1 MAAPAVVNCEVF
13 ATRLSDPGLD
23 VKLKVKIASELRDS
37 VEIFQS
43 VEYARFLSILMPVFT
58 DILMNGQPVFASNA
72 PEQKLR
78 STILEILH
86 RFPHNESFRP
96 YAPDLLKLLMHL
108 LRVEN
113 EDNAVTC
120 LKTIIDLHRSY
131 KQILE
136 SQVQPFID
144 IVQEMYR
151 NMEQTVK
158 DQFDNPGT
166 PLGQT
171 PGGPS
176 ALTSPRPVSPASE
189 LADQPSKILAKSLFS
204 FKVLTECPIIVVLL
218 FQTHRQF
225 VNPNIATFIPLI
237 IQTLGLQANQQA
249 EAQRVASAHGEVFV
263 GVSPAIRNRTVY
275 SEFIVAQVKTMSFL
289 AYILRGSANAL
300 RPHQNAI
307 PDFVIRLLRDC
318 PPEAAATRKELLV
331 ATRHI
336 LSIDF
341 RQAFVPKI
349 DILLNEKVLVGTGVT
364 SHETLR
370 PLAYSML
377 ADLVHHVRAELTP
390 AQLAKTVYIYSR
402 NLHDPSLAS
411 SIQTMCAKL
420 LLNLV
425 DCIVRIPNGEGKILL
440 IKILDTFTNKF
451 AALNLAF
458 PSILKQA
465 ERKKNGDAASDDDFD
480 FEKARSIHT
489 ASSLNDT
496 QADPAKDGRFLF
508 KNLVAGLKT
517 ILVNLKNLNDP
528 TAAGANS
535 TARDYA
541 QEQAEIFTRLFQEGL
556 KCFDYYTLDGIDNP
570 APPPKPANDKSNLD
584 ATPTGRLGP
593 TSKEEKETLEHFA
606 LVFTIADPAIFQE
619 VFTSQMGFL
628 FDQTLLN
635 GSLLQ
640 IPQFFLANESVS
652 QNFAG
657 ILFRFLVDRLEK
669 LGGEDQNYSSVILRL
684 FKLAF
689 MAVTL
694 FPDANEAV
702 LQPHLGNIIMNS
714 IKHSTKAKEPI
725 NYFVLLRS
733 LFRSIGGGRFE
744 LLYNEV
750 KPLLQV
756 LLEGLNGLVALAS
769 KQHMRELF
777 VELCLTVPVRLSV
790 LLPYLNYLMNPLV
803 LALQASPELV
813 SQGLRTLELC
823 IDNLTQEFLDP
834 IMAPVITD
842 LMNGLWRHLKP
853 LPYSP
858 MHSHVAMRILGKL
871 GGRNRRMLKFPPKL
885 QHHSPADIG
894 VDIKIYFDPT
904 LKPHTL
910 PLDATLALAAQTL
923 EDANANIFYREHAYK
938 FLKGCVPL
946 LIDTSLGPDNLDE
959 QIQRRISIFTSQEPA
974 SRLSIVTNAMD
985 VDSDGDNL
993 GKFDTKR
1000 PHTARSPPA
1009 SKKLAQERALSLVL
1023 RSLFMAAS
1031 IDELKEDAWPFL
1043 QGLIHH
1049 FALLQ
1054 VGEALDFKESKA
1066 LTFDVHHIKGQ
1077 LHLDTNIFVD
1087 AVVDIMTSEN
1097 LPLRK
1102 LAESALQLL
1111 YETCTT
1117 VTSSKEVL
1125 FQLPVFHLFATRFSS
1140 SCYKHE
1146 WYCKSGGCFGISIM
1160 CSQLD
1165 MGAKW
1170 MLDHELEFVKALLYI
1185 LKDMSPELA
1194 TGNIEDAT
1202 QTLSHVL
1209 KVCNR
1214 PEDNADSTDR
1224 QAKFNNL
1231 MGLLI
1236 SELPNS
1242 NTSVRETIQSSFQLL
1257 ADLTGNDVTEL
1268 LAPVRDRLLSP
1279 IFTKPLRALPFAM
1292 QIGHIDAIT
1301 FCLSLRPPFLEFN
1314 DELVR
1319 LLHEA
1324 LALADAEDQALVPRT
1339 SQYKNASS
1347 LVNLRIVCIKLLSA
1361 AMACN
1366 DFCSPKQSAT
1376 RQRII
1381 SVFFKSLYS
1390 KSSEVVEVAN
1400 KGLKQVLA
1408 QQHKLPRDLLQ
1419 AGLRPILMN
1428 LSDYK
1433 RLTVA
1438 GLEGLARLLELLTNY
1453 FKVEIGKKLLDHL
1466 RQWAEPSML
1475 QECAGKPL
1483 SENQEIRIIVG
1494 ILNVFCLLP
1503 QAANIFLDELVTV
1516 VLEMES
1522 HLRRSMSS
1530 PFRHSLLKFL
1540 NRYSDESVDYFLDRL
1555 TQDRHSR
1562 LFVDLLSTEFAAPL
1576 RAEIIRN
1583 PEKLISKTF
1592 SDADAAVQ
1600 FHGLTITRTV
1610 SKFNPDFISTNR
1622 PVLDALLTMWRAPGR
1637 LERLQNE
1644 DTLSLARLR
1653 ESQYLVEAFILY
1665 LNHNPDDVEVIFE
1678 MISIFTQETVIDF
1691 SFLKQFYIEE
1701 IAIKAPSTRKR
1712 AILEHFL
1719 VMFQDR
1725 EIPQGVKMQSLRV
1738 IINPMLLVAFTRGP
1752 SDYLSVIDHAM
1763 ITEIHSKIWQPLL
1776 SENPDDNQ
1784 YSDDA
1789 LRIELLQ
1796 MTSLILQFASDLIAD
1811 ARKDIIIFGWNYL
1824 KIDDITGKQAAYV
1837 LIARFIAAYD
1847 TPSKII
1853 IQIYVALLR
1862 AHQSEARAL
1871 VKQALDIIAP
1881 VLPKRIVNTADSP
1894 KNPTWARW
1902 TQRVLVEDGYSG
1914 PQLVNVY
1921 QLLVR
1926 HPDLFYESREHF
1938 LPQIVSTLSK
1948 LGLVQSSLVESRAL
1962 TISLAEL
1969 ILNWERRRISE
1980 AKSSMDVDTP
1990 TTADTATPSTTSTSY
2005 TPNLG
2010 LRESV
2015 LSFLVRFAC
2024 AFPEPLQKKGL
2035 PYRAVEL
2042 LKEFLS
2048 PEFWPEVNVKLQ
2060 FFERTLLPPELTE
2073 LNQVVTCNSLEVLLV
2088 LLENKSGAWFLTNIS
2103 HLYRLLDK
2111 CLLSDNPR
2119 IVNNLQP
2126 IMDLVY
2132 KHISTSVAASVTL
2145 PSDVTSFIAAVDA
2158 IIADGL
2164 QNLTNLFSVLTLIQ
2178 SSCQYRQDAI
2188 DAFVPGMMKVVSKLT
2203 KDHIAPAQ
2211 AGTSQSSG
2219 PDSSSNLLIMALR
2232 LLKLR
2237 ISHLGDQR
2245 RWYLTS
2251 LIQLIEKSTDVEL
2264 SRAILDMATEWVTG
2278 KTETFPTIKEKA
2290 SLMVKMMCLE
2300 TRGDKKLVE
2309 DFLELVVTIYNDPSF
2324 ARSELTVRLEQAF
2337 LMGTRS
2343 DNPRLRNQ
2351 FAEIF
2356 DRSIG
2361 RSLYTRL
2368 TYVIGGQSWE
2378 YLGGQCWLQQALDIL
2393 FGVVTKPRI
2402 LSLSSDGLQTKPI
2415 QRVGVAVAEKSS
2427 EATVS
2432 VPSELSAFLSKHR
2445 EFLTQLNQLNTSDVI
2460 LPLKQLQH
2468 LDVNVTHRLWTDLFP
2483 LYWTATSTKEKQELT
2498 KILIPLLAKEYHNKQ
2513 VDARPNVIQALLE
2526 GISRCAP
2533 AIRLPPHLV
2542 KYLGKRF
2549 CAWHIATNLLQNS
2562 IPDGKINESG
2572 ALKDEE
2578 KLRNSTLDALAE
2590 LYSTLGEDDMFY
2602 GLWRR
2607 RCLYSETNAAI
2618 SYEQNGMW
2626 QQAQIMYE
2634 SAVNKARTGALQFTE
2649 SEYSLW
2655 EDHWIV
2661 CTQKL
2666 QSWDILSDLAKHE
2679 SNTEL
2684 LLESNWRLSDWTAE
2698 RETMEQLVYSIAEA
2712 PTPRRRVFEAFLALI
2727 KANQPH
2733 TQTTDSSPADFLKL
2747 CEDGVQLSLWK
2758 WHTLPEVVS
2767 QSHVPLLQVF
2777 QQFVELS
2784 EASQIYQSLASTTA
2798 LNLESKSQ
2806 DLKSTLQTWRER
2818 LPNTWDDINVWS
2830 DLVAW
2835 RQHIFSAINKSYLP
2849 LIQQLPSVTP
2859 GAGGSNSNS
2868 FAYRGYHETAWII
2881 NRFAHVARKHQLSE
2895 VCINQLTKIY
2905 TLPNIEI
2912 QEAFLKLREQA
2923 KCHFQNEAE
2932 LTTGLEVIN
2941 NTNLMYFSP
2950 NQKAEFFTMK
2960 GMFLAKLSLH
2970 EDANMA
2976 FVNAVQ
2982 IDLNLAKAWAAW
2994 GNYNDQ
3000 QFKEKP
3006 KEITLASHAVSC
3018 YLQAAG
3024 IYKNAKSRKYLV
3036 RIQWL
3041 MTQDD
3046 SQGTVYRAF
3055 ENFKGDVPV
3064 WYWITFIPQ
3073 LLSSL
3078 AHLKEAKHARH
3089 ILMKIAKTYPQA
3101 LHFSLRTLKEE
3112 YTSMRKGQQQ
3122 QQQQQQQKQ
3131 QQLLQQAQQSQP
3143 ATQQAQ
3149 QTPQSQQSQDTPQA
3163 QPSGS
3168 QSNANSTTNTP
3179 ATPTTPAAS
3188 ATAGTPTTQA
3198 PASATTPAAQP
3209 ASATET
3215 SPSGTETPAATE
3227 TTPATSAANGPA
3239 SPQPETPTVSTSQPA
3254 QPATQSAQQTPQQQP
3269 AQLPQAAQQQ
3279 QAQQQQTQQ
3288 QQAQQQQQQQ
3298 QQQQAQELMAQAQ
3311 AAVASTAQQLTQ
3323 AQAQLQLKT
3332 QALTNAQA
3340 NFQALMQQQAQ
3351 QQGQLTPAQTQA
3363 NAQAQAQAQA
3373 QVQAHAQVQ
3382 AQAQTTFQALTQA
3395 LGQAQARLS
3404 QLSAQFPGVTPNA
3417 SGVSQ
3422 IRKPWEHVDDI
3433 MNILKTAFPLLAL
3446 SMESMVDQIQQRL
3459 KPSPE
3464 EDMYRLIVALLTDS
3478 FQQLFQRLILN
3489 NESEQLS
3496 AVTEANLA
3504 RFSENLFQPQ
3514 VKAAF
3519 VHDFITNKPT
3529 LSQFVTRLQR
3539 WRDKFEDILDSKPR
3553 RQQLENWSHYLA
3565 EFQHQKFD
3573 DIEVPG
3579 QYLLLKDNSNDFVRI
3594 DRFESEVELLRG
3606 PMNCS
3611 RRLTIRGHDGSVHPF
3626 IVQQPASRQGRREER
3641 VMQLFRI
3648 LNGILERKK
3657 ESRKRNLFFHL
3668 PLIIPLAPQIRILQ
3682 DDPSYVSLHGIFEEH
3697 CHMIGIH
3704 KDDPIMYYTS
3714 KVKAGMDIKK
3724 QADMLN
3730 LKMEIADEIASKMIP
3745 ETILTDFMTRNM
3757 KSYTDLWM
3765 IRKQFTAQ
3773 MASVTFLTYI
3783 MSIGHRFPTKWFISL
3798 ETGNVW
3804 TSDML
3809 PVFSPQTTTFSNS
3822 EPVPFRFTPNIQH
3835 FITPTGVEGVFTS
3848 SLMSIARCL
3857 TEPEFEFDQ
3866 YLGIFIRDELVSWI
3880 TAGMKPL
3887 NEQNLGERVTSTVDQ
3902 VLKRTSLLSCKPER
3916 EKGRGSNIPANQT
3929 ILDLISQASNPLKY
3943 AQMDCTWLQ
3952 WL

>member
-13 ATRLSDPGLD
+13 ATRLSDPALD
-23 VKLKVKIASELRDS
+23 VKLKFKIASELRDS

-86 RFPHNESFRP
+86 RFPHNDSFRA
-96 YAPDLLKLLMHL
+96 YAPELLRLLMHL

-113 EDNAVTC
+113 EDNAVIC

-158 DQFDNPGT
+158 DNFDNPST
-166 PLGQT
+166 PASQT
-171 PGGPS
+171 PGGPL
-176 ALTSPRPVSPASE
+176 AIFSPRPVSPASE
-189 LADQPSKILAKSLFS
+189 PSDQPSKILPRSLFS

-237 IQTLGLQANQQA
+237 IQTLGLQATQQA
-249 EAQRVASAHGEVFV
+249 EAQRMAALHGEVFV
-263 GVSPAIRNRTVY
+263 GVSPAIRNRSVY
-275 SEFIVAQVKTMSFL
+275 TDFIVAQVKTMSFL
-289 AYILRGSANAL
+289 AYILRGSANVL
-300 RPHQNAI
+300 RPHQHAI

-341 RQAFVPKI
+341 RQAFVPRI

-458 PSILKQA
+458 SGILKQT
-465 ERKKNGDAASDDDFD
+465 ERKKNGEEGAEDDFD

-489 ASSLNDT
+489 ASSSNDI
-496 QADPAKDGRFLF
+496 QVDPAKDGRFLF

-517 ILVNLKNLNDP
+517 ILVNLKNLNEP
-528 TAAGANS
+528 TAVGGTNPV
-535 TARDYA
+535 AREYV

-556 KCFDYYTLDGIDNP
+556 KCFDYYTLDGTDNST
-570 APPPKPANDKSNLD
+570 PPPKPSNDKSNLD

-628 FDQTLLN
+628 FDQTLHN
-635 GSLLQ
+635 ISLLQ
-640 IPQFFLANESVS
+640 IPQFFLANEHVS

-657 ILFRFLVDRLEK
+657 ILFRFLVDRLDK

-694 FPDANEAV
+694 FPDANEIV

-714 IKHSTKAKEPI
+714 IKLSTKAKEPV

-756 LLEGLNGLVALAS
+756 LLEGLNSLLALAN

-803 LALQASPELV
+803 LALQASSELV

-834 IMAPVITD
+834 IMAPVITE
-842 LMNGLWRHLKP
+842 LMNALWKHLKP
-853 LPYSP
+853 LPYSHV
-858 MHSHVAMRILGKL
+858 HSHAAMRILGKL
-871 GGRNRRMLKFPPKL
+871 GGRNRRMLKYPPKL
-885 QHHSPADIG
+885 QHHTPADVG
-894 VDIKIYFDPT
+894 VDVKIYFDPS

-923 EDANANIFYREHAYK
+923 EDASANIFYREHAYK

-946 LIDTSLGPDNLDE
+946 LVDTSIGPDDLDQ
-959 QIQRRISIFTSQEPA
+959 QIQRRISTFTSQDTAPRVNA
-974 SRLSIVTNAMD
+974 NANAMD
-985 VDSDGDNL
+985 VDKESGNL
-993 GKFDTKR
+993 GKFDHKR
-1000 PHTARSPPA
+1000 SHSQRSPPA
-1009 SKKLAQERALSLVL
+1009 GKKLAQERALNLVL

-1031 IDELKEDAWPFL
+1031 IDELKDDAWPFL

-1054 VGEALDFKESKA
+1054 VGEALDFKESKS

-1077 LHLDTNIFVD
+1077 MHLDTNVFVD

-1102 LAESALQLL
+1102 LAESSLQLL
-1111 YETCTT
+1111 HETCTT
-1117 VTSSKEVL
+1117 ITSSKEVL

-1140 SCYKHE
+1140 SCYKQE
-1146 WYCKSGGCFGISIM
+1146 WYRKSGGCFGISIM

-1194 TGNIEDAT
+1194 TGNVEDAT

-1214 PEDNADSTDR
+1214 PEENVESADR
-1224 QAKFNNL
+1224 QAKFNSL
-1231 MGLLI
+1231 IGLLI
-1236 SELPNS
+1236 SELSNS
-1242 NTSVRETIQSSFQLL
+1242 NSSVRETIQSSFQLL

-1279 IFTKPLRALPFAM
+1279 IFAKPLRALPFAM

-1347 LVNLRIVCIKLLSA
+1347 LINLRIVCIKLLSA

-1366 DFCSPKQSAT
+1366 DFCSPKQSTT

-1466 RQWAEPSML
+1466 RQWAEPTML

-1522 HLRRSMSS
+1522 HLRRAMSS

-1540 NRYSDESVDYFLDRL
+1540 NRYSDEAVDYFLDRL
-1555 TQDRHSR
+1555 TKERHSR

-1576 RAEIIRN
+1576 RAEIVRN
-1583 PEKLISKTF
+1583 PDKLIKKTF
-1592 SDADAAVQ
+1592 ADADPAVQ
-1600 FHGLTITRTV
+1600 FHGLTITRAI
-1610 SKFNPDFISTNR
+1610 SKFNPDFIPTNR

-1644 DTLSLARLR
+1644 DSLSLARLR
-1653 ESQYLVEAFILY
+1653 ESQYLIEAFILY
-1665 LNHNPDDVEVIFE
+1665 LKHNQDDIEVIFE
-1678 MISIFTQETVIDF
+1678 MVSIFTQETVIDF
-1691 SFLKQFYIEE
+1691 SFLKMFYIEE
-1701 IAIKAPSTRKR
+1701 IAMKAPAARKR
-1712 AILEHFL
+1712 AILEHLL

-1725 EIPQGVKMQSLRV
+1725 EVSQSVKMQSLRV
-1738 IINPMLLVAFTRGP
+1738 IVNPMLLVAFTRGP
-1752 SDYLSVIDHAM
+1752 SDYLAVIDHAM
-1763 ITEIHSKIWQPLL
+1763 ITEIHSKIWQPLM
-1776 SENPDDNQ
+1776 SENPDDV
-1784 YSDDA
+1784 SDDA

-1824 KIDDITGKQAAYV
+1824 KLDDITGKQAAYV

-1862 AHQSEARAL
+1862 AHQSEAKAL
-1871 VKQALDIIAP
+1871 VKQALDIVAP
-1881 VLPKRIVNTADSP
+1881 VLPKRIVMTADSP
-1894 KNPTWARW
+1894 RNPTWARW
-1902 TQRVLVEDGYSG
+1902 TQRVLVEDGHSG
-1914 PQLVNVY
+1914 SQLMNVY

-1938 LPQIVSTLSK
+1938 LPQIVTTLSK
-1948 LGLVQSSLVESRAL
+1948 LGLVQNSGMDSRTL
-1962 TISLAEL
+1962 TINLAEL
-1969 ILNWERRRISE
+1969 ILKWERRRIAE
-1980 AKSSMDVDTP
+1980 AKSAMEVDP
-1990 TTADTATPSTTSTSY
+1990 PSNSETATAPAAVSTAATTSATTSY

-2010 LRESV
+2010 LRENV
-2015 LSFLVRFAC
+2015 ISFLVRFAC
-2024 AFPEPLQKKGL
+2024 AFPEPLPKKGL

-2042 LKEFLS
+2042 LREFLS

-2060 FFERTLLPPELTE
+2060 FLERTLLPAELTDV
-2073 LNQVVTCNSLEVLLV
+2073 NQVVACNSLEVLLV
-2088 LLENKSGAWFLTNIS
+2088 LLENKSGPWFLS
-2103 HLYRLLDK
+2103 HITQLYRLLDK

-2119 IVNNLQP
+2119 IVTNLQP
-2126 IMDLVY
+2126 IMDLIY
-2132 KHISTSVAASVTL
+2132 KHISASAAAAVTL
-2145 PSDVTSFIAAVDA
+2145 SSDVQSFIAAVDT
-2158 IIADGL
+2158 IINDGL
-2164 QNLTNLFSVLTLIQ
+2164 LNLTNLYSVLTLIQ
-2178 SSCQYRQDAI
+2178 SSSQYRQDAI
-2188 DAFVPGMMKVVSKLT
+2188 DAFVPGVMKVVSKLT
-2203 KDHIAPAQ
+2203 KDHISPAA
-2211 AGTSQSSG
+2211 AGTNQTTGS
-2219 PDSSSNLLIMALR
+2219 DSPSNLLITALR

-2343 DNPRLRNQ
+2343 DSPRLRNQ

-2393 FGVVTKPRI
+2393 FGVVIKPRV
-2402 LSLSSDGLQTKPI
+2402 LSLSSDGLQTKPL
-2415 QRVGVAVAEKSS
+2415 QRVGVAYAETKDEAEVAD
-2427 EATVS
+2427 A
-2432 VPSELSAFLSKHR
+2432 PELSAFLAKHR
-2445 EFLTQLNQLNTSDVI
+2445 EFLSQINQLNTNDII
-2460 LPLKQLQH
+2460 LSLKQLQH

-2483 LYWTATSTKEKQELT
+2483 LYWSATSTKEKQELT
-2498 KILIPLLAKEYHNKQ
+2498 KILIPLLAKEYHSKQ
-2513 VDARPNVIQALLE
+2513 QDARPNVIQALLE

-2549 CAWHIATNLLQNS
+2549 CAWHTATHLLQNS
-2562 IPDGKINESG
+2562 IPDGKPSDSG
-2572 ALKDEE
+2572 GIKDEE
-2578 KLRNSTLDALAE
+2578 KLRNSTMDALAD
-2590 LYSTLGEDDMFY
+2590 LYMTLGEEDMFC

-2634 SAVNKARTGALQFTE
+2634 SAVNKARTGALNFTE

-2655 EDHWIV
+2655 EDHWIT

-2666 QSWDILSDLAKHE
+2666 QSWDILADLAKHE
-2679 SNTEL
+2679 NNTEL

-2698 RETMEQLVYSIAEA
+2698 REMMEQLVYSITEA
-2712 PTPRRRVFEAFLALI
+2712 PTPRRRVFESFLALI
-2727 KANQPH
+2727 KVNQPH
-2733 TQTTDSSPADFLKL
+2733 AQSTEANTAEFAKL
-2747 CEDGVQLSLWK
+2747 CDEGVQLSLWK

-2767 QSHVPLLQVF
+2767 QTHVPLLQVF
-2777 QQFVELS
+2777 QQFVELT
-2784 EASQIYQSLASTTA
+2784 EANQIYQSLASTTA

-2835 RQHIFSAINKSYLP
+2835 RQHIFSAINKTYLP
-2849 LIQQLPSVTP
+2849 LIHQLPSVTP
-2859 GAGGSNSNS
+2859 GTGGSNSNS

-2881 NRFAHVARKHQLSE
+2881 NRFAHVARKHQLAE

-2982 IDLNLAKAWAAW
+2982 IDLGLAKAWAAW

-3024 IYKNAKSRKYLV
+3024 IYKSSKSRKYLV

-3055 ENFKGDVPV
+3055 EAFKGEVPV

-3073 LLSSL
+3073 LLLSL
-3078 AHLKEAKHARH
+3078 THLKEAKHART

-3112 YTSMRKGQQQ
+3112 YTSLRKGQQA
-3122 QQQQQQQKQ
+3122 
-3131 QQLLQQAQQSQP
+3131 QQAQQQ
-3143 ATQQAQ
+3143 AQQAQ
-3149 QTPQSQQSQDTPQA
+3149 QGQQNQQTPKDQQATQNNQSQQTVNQTGA
-3163 QPSGS
+3163 G
-3168 QSNANSTTNTP
+3168 SNANTP
-3179 ATPTTPAAS
+3179 ATPTTPVASTVVTPVTTQTAATASTPTAQPASVADAADGKRTASTTSATATTTAAAGSAATTAAAASSAAAATTASPSTAS
-3188 ATAGTPTTQA
+3188 ATAGASTGTGYGATPGHGSD
-3198 PASATTPAAQP
+3198 PAS
-3209 ASATET
+3209 
-3215 SPSGTETPAATE
+3215 
-3227 TTPATSAANGPA
+3227 
-3239 SPQPETPTVSTSQPA
+3239 
-3254 QPATQSAQQTPQQQP
+3254 
-3269 AQLPQAAQQQ
+3269 
-3279 QAQQQQTQQ
+3279 
-3288 QQAQQQQQQQ
+3288 
-3298 QQQQAQELMAQAQ
+3298 
-3311 AAVASTAQQLTQ
+3311 
-3323 AQAQLQLKT
+3323 
-3332 QALTNAQA
+3332 
-3340 NFQALMQQQAQ
+3340 
-3351 QQGQLTPAQTQA
+3351 
-3363 NAQAQAQAQA
+3363 
-3373 QVQAHAQVQ
+3373 
-3382 AQAQTTFQALTQA
+3382 
-3395 LGQAQARLS
+3395 
-3404 QLSAQFPGVTPNA
+3404 
-3417 SGVSQ
+3417 
-3422 IRKPWEHVDDI
+3422 HVDDI

-3489 NESEQLS
+3489 NDSEQLS
-3496 AVTEANLA
+3496 AVTEANLT

-3519 VHDFITNKPT
+3519 VHDFIANKPT

-3573 DIEVPG
+3573 DVEVPG

-3682 DDPSYVSLHGIFEEH
+3682 DDPSYASLHGIFEEH
-3697 CHMIGIH
+3697 CNLIGIH
-3704 KDDPIMYYTS
+3704 KDDPIMYYTA

-3765 IRKQFTAQ
+3765 IRRQFTTQ

-3798 ETGNVW
+3798 QTGNVW

-3809 PVFSPQTTTFSNS
+3809 PVFSPQTTTFTNS

-3848 SLMSIARCL
+3848 ALMSIARCL

-3866 YLGIFIRDELVSWI
+3866 YLGIFIRDELVSWF
-3880 TAGMKPL
+3880 TAGSKQL
-3887 NEQNLGERVTSTVDQ
+3887 NEQNLGEKVTMTVEQ

-3916 EKGRGSNIPANQT
+3916 EKGRGTNIPANQT

>member
-1 MAAPAVVNCEVF
+1 
-13 ATRLSDPGLD
+13 
-23 VKLKVKIASELRDS
+23 
-37 VEIFQS
+37 
-43 VEYARFLSILMPVFT
+43 
-58 DILMNGQPVFASNA
+58 
-72 PEQKLR
+72 
-78 STILEILH
+78 
-86 RFPHNESFRP
+86 
-96 YAPDLLKLLMHL
+96 
-108 LRVEN
+108 
-113 EDNAVTC
+113 
-120 LKTIIDLHRSY
+120 
-131 KQILE
+131 
-136 SQVQPFID
+136 
-144 IVQEMYR
+144 
-151 NMEQTVK
+151 MEQTVK
-158 DQFDNPGT
+158 DNFDNPGT

-189 LADQPSKILAKSLFS
+189 LTDQPSKVLAKSLFS

-237 IQTLGLQANQQA
+237 IQTLGLQATQQA
-249 EAQRVASAHGEVFV
+249 EAQRLAAAHGEVFV
-263 GVSPAIRNRTVY
+263 GVSPAIRNRSVY
-275 SEFIVAQVKTMSFL
+275 TDFIVAQVKTMSFL
-289 AYILRGSANAL
+289 AYILRGSANVL

-307 PDFVIRLLRDC
+307 PDFVVRLLRDC

-377 ADLVHHVRAELTP
+377 ADLVHHVRVELTP

-458 PSILKQA
+458 PGILKQT
-465 ERKKNGDAASDDDFD
+465 ERKKNGDEAAEDDFD

-489 ASSLNDT
+489 ASSSNDI

-517 ILVNLKNLNDP
+517 ILVNLKTLNDP
-528 TAAGANS
+528 AAGGGTNPV
-535 TARDYA
+535 AREFV
-541 QEQAEIFTRLFQEGL
+541 QEQSEIFTRLFQEGI
-556 KCFDYYTLDGIDNP
+556 KCFDYYTLDGIDNG
-570 APPPKPANDKSNLD
+570 ASAPKPTNDKSSLD
-584 ATPTGRLGP
+584 AAPTGRLGP

-606 LVFTIADPAIFQE
+606 LVFTTADPAIFQE

-628 FDQTLLN
+628 LDQTLHN
-635 GSLLQ
+635 ISLLQ
-640 IPQFFLANESVS
+640 IPQFFLANEHVS

-657 ILFRFLVDRLEK
+657 ILFRFLVDRLDK

-694 FPDANEAV
+694 FPDSNESV
-702 LQPHLGNIIMNS
+702 LQPHLGNIIMDS
-714 IKHSTKAKEPI
+714 IKLSAKAKEPV
-725 NYFVLLRS
+725 NYFILLRS

-756 LLEGLNGLVALAS
+756 LLESLNSLLALAN

-803 LALQASPELV
+803 LALQASQDLV
-813 SQGLRTLELC
+813 SQGLRTMELC

-834 IMAPVITD
+834 IMAPVITE

-858 MHSHVAMRILGKL
+858 LLSHIAMRILGKL
-871 GGRNRRMLKFPPKL
+871 GGRNRRMLKNPPKL
-885 QHHSPADIG
+885 QHHNPADVG
-894 VDIKIYFDPT
+894 VDIKIYFDPSM
-904 LKPHTL
+904 KPHTL
-910 PLDATLALAAQTL
+910 PLDAVLTLAAQTI
-923 EDANANIFYREHAYK
+923 EDANANVFYRDHAYK
-938 FLKGCVPL
+938 FLKGCIPL
-946 LIDTSLGPDNLDE
+946 LVDTSLGPDDLE
-959 QIQRRISIFTSQEPA
+959 KQIQDRISIFTSQDPAPRAASTTATSSAMEIDREPGD
-974 SRLSIVTNAMD
+974 LS
-985 VDSDGDNL
+985 
-993 GKFDTKR
+993 KFDVKR
-1000 PHTARSPPA
+1000 PHAQRSPPVG
-1009 SKKLAQERALSLVL
+1009 KKIAQERALNLVL

-1031 IDELKEDAWPFL
+1031 VDELKEDAWPFL

-1054 VGEALDFKESKA
+1054 VGEALDLKESKS
-1066 LTFDVHHIKGQ
+1066 LIFDVHHIKGQ
-1077 LHLDTNIFVD
+1077 MNLDTNVFVD

-1097 LPLRK
+1097 LSLRK
-1102 LAESALQLL
+1102 LAESALQQLH
-1111 YETCTT
+1111 ETCTT
-1117 VTSSKEVL
+1117 ITSSKDVL

-1140 SCYKHE
+1140 SCYKQE
-1146 WYCKSGGCFGISIM
+1146 WYRKSGGCFGISIM

-1165 MGAKW
+1165 MGSKW

-1194 TGNIEDAT
+1194 TGNVEDAT

-1214 PEDNADSTDR
+1214 PEENNPESSDR
-1224 QAKFNNL
+1224 QAKFNSL
-1231 MGLLI
+1231 IGLLI
-1236 SELPNS
+1236 SELSNS
-1242 NTSVRETIQSSFQLL
+1242 NCSVRETIQSSFQLL
-1257 ADLTGNDVTEL
+1257 AELTKSEVTDL

-1279 IFTKPLRALPFAM
+1279 IFAKPLRALPFAM

-1314 DELVR
+1314 DELIR

-1347 LVNLRIVCIKLLSA
+1347 LINLRIVCIKLLSA
-1361 AMACN
+1361 AMACP
-1366 DFCSPKQSAT
+1366 DFCTPRQNTT

-1390 KSSEVVEVAN
+1390 KSSEVVDVAN

-1433 RLTVA
+1433 RLTVS

-1466 RQWAEPSML
+1466 RQWAEPTML

-1503 QAANIFLDELVTV
+1503 QTANIFLNELVTV

-1522 HLRRSMSS
+1522 HLRRAMSS

-1540 NRYSDESVDYFLDRL
+1540 NRYSDEAVDYFLDRL
-1555 TQDRHSR
+1555 TQERHSR

-1576 RAEIIRN
+1576 RDEIIRN
-1583 PEKLISKTF
+1583 PEKLITKTF
-1592 SDADAAVQ
+1592 NDEDAAVQ
-1600 FHGLTITRTV
+1600 FHGLTVTRAI
-1610 SKFNPDFISTNR
+1610 SKFNPEFIPTNR

-1637 LERLQNE
+1637 LERLQKE
-1644 DTLSLARLR
+1644 EESSLARLR
-1653 ESQYLVEAFILY
+1653 ESQFLVEAFILH
-1665 LNHNPDDVEVIFE
+1665 LKQNPDDIEVLFE

-1691 SFLKQFYIEE
+1691 SFLKMFYIEE
-1701 IAIKAPSTRKR
+1701 IAIKAPAARKR
-1712 AILEHFL
+1712 AILEHFF
-1719 VMFQDR
+1719 VMFQNRDVS
-1725 EIPQGVKMQSLRV
+1725 QSVKMQSLRV
-1738 IINPMLLVAFTRGP
+1738 IINPMLLASFTRGP
-1752 SDYLSVIDHAM
+1752 SDYLSVIDRAM
-1763 ITEIHSKIWQPLL
+1763 IEEIHSKIWQPLL
-1776 SENPDDNQ
+1776 SKNPDENH
-1784 YSDDA
+1784 YNDDA

-1811 ARKDIIIFGWNYL
+1811 ARKDIIMFGWNYL
-1824 KIDDITGKQAAYV
+1824 KLDDITGKQAAYV
-1837 LIARFIAAYD
+1837 LIARFIAAFD
-1847 TPSKII
+1847 TPQKIV

-1862 AHQSEARAL
+1862 AHQSEAKAL
-1871 VKQALDIIAP
+1871 VKQALDIVAP
-1881 VLPKRIVNTADSP
+1881 VLPRRIVNSTDSP
-1894 KNPTWARW
+1894 RNPTWARW

-1914 PQLVNVY
+1914 SQLMNVY

-1926 HPDLFYESREHF
+1926 HPDLFYDSREHF
-1938 LPQIVSTLSK
+1938 LPQIVTTLSK
-1948 LGLVQSSLVESRAL
+1948 LGLVQNAGMDSRTL
-1962 TISLAEL
+1962 TINLAEL
-1969 ILNWERRRISE
+1969 ILKWERRRISE
-1980 AKSSMDVDTP
+1980 ANAMDVDAPAAGEGASTASTAP
-1990 TTADTATPSTTSTSY
+1990 TAAPTTSY

-2010 LRESV
+2010 LRENV
-2015 LSFLVRFAC
+2015 VSFLVRFAC
-2024 AFPEPLQKKGL
+2024 AFPEPLSKKGL

-2042 LKEFLS
+2042 LREFLS

-2060 FFERTLLPPELTE
+2060 FLERTLLPPELTE
-2073 LNQVVTCNSLEVLLV
+2073 LNQVVACNSLEVLLV
-2088 LLENKSGAWFLTNIS
+2088 LLQNKSGPWFLS
-2103 HLYRLLDK
+2103 HITQLYRLLDK

-2119 IVNNLQP
+2119 IVTNLQP
-2126 IMDLVY
+2126 IMDLIY
-2132 KHISTSVAASVTL
+2132 KHISASAAASVTL
-2145 PSDVTSFIAAVDA
+2145 SSDVQSFIAAVDA
-2158 IIADGL
+2158 IINDGL
-2164 QNLTNLFSVLTLIQ
+2164 QNLTNLYSVLTLIQ
-2178 SSCQYRQDAI
+2178 SSCQHRQDAI
-2188 DAFVPGMMKVVSKLT
+2188 DAFVPGVMKVVSKLT
-2203 KDHIAPAQ
+2203 KDHISPGASNA
-2211 AGTSQSSG
+2211 SQPTG
-2219 PDSSSNLLIMALR
+2219 PDSPSNLLITALR

-2245 RWYLTS
+2245 RWFLTS
-2251 LIQLIEKSTDVEL
+2251 LIQLIEKSTDIEL

-2393 FGVVTKPRI
+2393 FGVVIKPRV
-2402 LSLSSDGLQTKPI
+2402 LSNSSDGLQTKPI
-2415 QRVGVAVAEKSS
+2415 EKVGVSCAEKKDDV
-2427 EATVS
+2427 EAMTDIKT
-2432 VPSELSAFLSKHR
+2432 ELPAFLAKHR
-2445 EFLTQLNQLNTSDVI
+2445 EFLAQINQMNTNDVL

-2468 LDVNVTHRLWTDLFP
+2468 LDVNVTHKLWTDLFP
-2483 LYWTATSTKEKQELT
+2483 LYWSATSTKEKQELT
-2498 KILIPLLAKEYHNKQ
+2498 KILIPLLAKDYHNKQ
-2513 VDARPNVIQALLE
+2513 QDARPNVIQALLE
-2526 GISRCAP
+2526 GISRCSP

-2542 KYLGKRF
+2542 KYLGKKF
-2549 CAWHIATNLLQNS
+2549 CAWHTSTHLLQNS
-2562 IPDGKINESG
+2562 IPDGKPGDSSG
-2572 ALKDEE
+2572 VKDEE

-2590 LYSTLGEDDMFY
+2590 LYNALGEDDMFY

-2634 SAVNKARTGALQFTE
+2634 GAVSKARTGVQQFTE

-2655 EDHWIV
+2655 EDHWIT

-2666 QSWDILSDLAKHE
+2666 QSWDILTDLAKHE
-2679 SNTEL
+2679 NNTEL
-2684 LLESNWRLSDWTAE
+2684 LLESNWRQSDWTNE
-2698 RETMEQLVYSIAEA
+2698 RENMEQLVYSITEA
-2712 PTPRRRVFEAFLALI
+2712 PTPRRRVFESFLALI
-2727 KANQPH
+2727 KAFQPQAQASEVN
-2733 TQTTDSSPADFLKL
+2733 TQEFVKL
-2747 CEDGVQLSLWK
+2747 CEEGVQLSLWK
-2758 WHTLPEVVS
+2758 WHTLPDVVS
-2767 QSHVPLLQVF
+2767 QTHVPLLQVF
-2777 QQFVELS
+2777 QQFVELT
-2784 EASQIYQSLASTTA
+2784 EANQIYQSLASTTA

-2835 RQHIFSAINKSYLP
+2835 RQHIFSAINKTYLP

-2859 GAGGSNSNS
+2859 GTGATNSNS

-2970 EDANMA
+2970 EEANQA
-2976 FVNAVQ
+2976 FISAVQ
-2982 IDLNLAKAWAAW
+2982 IDLGLAKAWGAW

-3000 QFKEKP
+3000 LFKEKP
-3006 KEITLASHAVSC
+3006 KEIALASHAVTC
-3018 YLQAAG
+3018 YLQAAS
-3024 IYKNAKSRKYLV
+3024 IYKSSKSRKYLV

-3046 SQGTVYRAF
+3046 SQGSVFRAF
-3055 ENFKGDVPV
+3055 EAFKNEIPI

-3073 LLSSL
+3073 LLMSL
-3078 AHLKEAKHARH
+3078 THLKEAKHARH
-3089 ILMKIAKTYPQA
+3089 ILLKIAKTYPQA

-3112 YTSMRKGQQQ
+3112 YATMRKGQQAQQQAQQQVQQQAQQTQQNQQPGQQQ
-3122 QQQQQQQKQ
+3122 QQQQQQQGQ
-3131 QQLLQQAQQSQP
+3131 QSPQIQQASQPSNQQS
-3143 ATQQAQ
+3143 TS
-3149 QTPQSQQSQDTPQA
+3149 QTPQTPKEQSGQSSSQQGQQSPGPTG
-3163 QPSGS
+3163 GS
-3168 QSNANSTTNTP
+3168 SSANPP

-3188 ATAGTPTTQA
+3188 SVVGTPTIQ
-3198 PASATTPAAQP
+3198 PATSVTTPTSQPSAAESSPTTATTP
-3209 ASATET
+3209 
-3215 SPSGTETPAATE
+3215 
-3227 TTPATSAANGPA
+3227 
-3239 SPQPETPTVSTSQPA
+3239 
-3254 QPATQSAQQTPQQQP
+3254 
-3269 AQLPQAAQQQ
+3269 
-3279 QAQQQQTQQ
+3279 
-3288 QQAQQQQQQQ
+3288 
-3298 QQQQAQELMAQAQ
+3298 
-3311 AAVASTAQQLTQ
+3311 
-3323 AQAQLQLKT
+3323 
-3332 QALTNAQA
+3332 
-3340 NFQALMQQQAQ
+3340 
-3351 QQGQLTPAQTQA
+3351 
-3363 NAQAQAQAQA
+3363 
-3373 QVQAHAQVQ
+3373 
-3382 AQAQTTFQALTQA
+3382 
-3395 LGQAQARLS
+3395 
-3404 QLSAQFPGVTPNA
+3404 
-3417 SGVSQ
+3417 
-3422 IRKPWEHVDDI
+3422 HVDDI

-3496 AVTEANLA
+3496 SITEANLT

-3519 VHDFITNKPT
+3519 VHDFIANKPT

-3553 RQQLENWSHYLA
+3553 KQQLENWSHYLA

-3573 DIEVPG
+3573 DVEVPG

-3594 DRFESEVELLRG
+3594 DRFEPEVELLRG

-3648 LNGILERKK
+3648 LNGVLERKK

-3682 DDPSYVSLHGIFEEH
+3682 DDPSYASLHGIYEEH
-3697 CHMIGIH
+3697 CNMIGIH
-3704 KDDPIMYYTS
+3704 KDDPIMYYTA

-3724 QADMLN
+3724 HADMLN
-3730 LKMEIADEIASKMIP
+3730 LKMEIAEEIASKMIP

-3773 MASVTFLTYI
+3773 MASVTFMTYI

-3798 ETGNVW
+3798 QTGNVW

-3809 PVFSPQTTTFSNS
+3809 PVFSTQTTTISNM
-3822 EPVPFRFTPNIQH
+3822 EPVPFRFTPNFQH

-3866 YLGIFIRDELVSWI
+3866 YLGIFIRDELVSWF
-3880 TAGMKPL
+3880 TAGMKTVT
-3887 NEQNLGERVTSTVDQ
+3887 EQNLGERVSSTVDQ

-3916 EKGRGSNIPANQT
+3916 EKGRGGNIPANQT

>member
-1 MAAPAVVNCEVF
+1 
-13 ATRLSDPGLD
+13 
-23 VKLKVKIASELRDS
+23 
-37 VEIFQS
+37 
-43 VEYARFLSILMPVFT
+43 
-58 DILMNGQPVFASNA
+58 
-72 PEQKLR
+72 
-78 STILEILH
+78 
-86 RFPHNESFRP
+86 
-96 YAPDLLKLLMHL
+96 
-108 LRVEN
+108 
-113 EDNAVTC
+113 
-120 LKTIIDLHRSY
+120 
-131 KQILE
+131 
-136 SQVQPFID
+136 
-144 IVQEMYR
+144 
-151 NMEQTVK
+151 
-158 DQFDNPGT
+158 
-166 PLGQT
+166 
-171 PGGPS
+171 
-176 ALTSPRPVSPASE
+176 
-189 LADQPSKILAKSLFS
+189 
-204 FKVLTECPIIVVLL
+204 
-218 FQTHRQF
+218 
-225 VNPNIATFIPLI
+225 
-237 IQTLGLQANQQA
+237 
-249 EAQRVASAHGEVFV
+249 
-263 GVSPAIRNRTVY
+263 
-275 SEFIVAQVKTMSFL
+275 
-289 AYILRGSANAL
+289 
-300 RPHQNAI
+300 
-307 PDFVIRLLRDC
+307 
-318 PPEAAATRKELLV
+318 
-331 ATRHI
+331 
-336 LSIDF
+336 
-341 RQAFVPKI
+341 
-349 DILLNEKVLVGTGVT
+349 
-364 SHETLR
+364 
-370 PLAYSML
+370 
-377 ADLVHHVRAELTP
+377 
-390 AQLAKTVYIYSR
+390 
-402 NLHDPSLAS
+402 
-411 SIQTMCAKL
+411 
-420 LLNLV
+420 
-425 DCIVRIPNGEGKILL
+425 
-440 IKILDTFTNKF
+440 
-451 AALNLAF
+451 
-458 PSILKQA
+458 
-465 ERKKNGDAASDDDFD
+465 
-480 FEKARSIHT
+480 
-489 ASSLNDT
+489 
-496 QADPAKDGRFLF
+496 
-508 KNLVAGLKT
+508 
-517 ILVNLKNLNDP
+517 
-528 TAAGANS
+528 
-535 TARDYA
+535 
-541 QEQAEIFTRLFQEGL
+541 
-556 KCFDYYTLDGIDNP
+556 
-570 APPPKPANDKSNLD
+570 
-584 ATPTGRLGP
+584 
-593 TSKEEKETLEHFA
+593 
-606 LVFTIADPAIFQE
+606 
-619 VFTSQMGFL
+619 
-628 FDQTLLN
+628 
-635 GSLLQ
+635 
-640 IPQFFLANESVS
+640 
-652 QNFAG
+652 
-657 ILFRFLVDRLEK
+657 
-669 LGGEDQNYSSVILRL
+669 
-684 FKLAF
+684 
-689 MAVTL
+689 
-694 FPDANEAV
+694 
-702 LQPHLGNIIMNS
+702 
-714 IKHSTKAKEPI
+714 
-725 NYFVLLRS
+725 
-733 LFRSIGGGRFE
+733 
-744 LLYNEV
+744 
-750 KPLLQV
+750 
-756 LLEGLNGLVALAS
+756 
-769 KQHMRELF
+769 
-777 VELCLTVPVRLSV
+777 
-790 LLPYLNYLMNPLV
+790 
-803 LALQASPELV
+803 
-813 SQGLRTLELC
+813 
-823 IDNLTQEFLDP
+823 
-834 IMAPVITD
+834 
-842 LMNGLWRHLKP
+842 
-853 LPYSP
+853 
-858 MHSHVAMRILGKL
+858 
-871 GGRNRRMLKFPPKL
+871 
-885 QHHSPADIG
+885 
-894 VDIKIYFDPT
+894 
-904 LKPHTL
+904 
-910 PLDATLALAAQTL
+910 
-923 EDANANIFYREHAYK
+923 
-938 FLKGCVPL
+938 
-946 LIDTSLGPDNLDE
+946 
-959 QIQRRISIFTSQEPA
+959 
-974 SRLSIVTNAMD
+974 
-985 VDSDGDNL
+985 
-993 GKFDTKR
+993 
-1000 PHTARSPPA
+1000 
-1009 SKKLAQERALSLVL
+1009 
-1023 RSLFMAAS
+1023 
-1031 IDELKEDAWPFL
+1031 
-1043 QGLIHH
+1043 
-1049 FALLQ
+1049 
-1054 VGEALDFKESKA
+1054 
-1066 LTFDVHHIKGQ
+1066 
-1077 LHLDTNIFVD
+1077 
-1087 AVVDIMTSEN
+1087 
-1097 LPLRK
+1097 
-1102 LAESALQLL
+1102 
-1111 YETCTT
+1111 
-1117 VTSSKEVL
+1117 
-1125 FQLPVFHLFATRFSS
+1125 
-1140 SCYKHE
+1140 
-1146 WYCKSGGCFGISIM
+1146 
-1160 CSQLD
+1160 
-1165 MGAKW
+1165 
-1170 MLDHELEFVKALLYI
+1170 
-1185 LKDMSPELA
+1185 
-1194 TGNIEDAT
+1194 
-1202 QTLSHVL
+1202 
-1209 KVCNR
+1209 
-1214 PEDNADSTDR
+1214 
-1224 QAKFNNL
+1224 
-1231 MGLLI
+1231 
-1236 SELPNS
+1236 
-1242 NTSVRETIQSSFQLL
+1242 
-1257 ADLTGNDVTEL
+1257 
-1268 LAPVRDRLLSP
+1268 
-1279 IFTKPLRALPFAM
+1279 
-1292 QIGHIDAIT
+1292 
-1301 FCLSLRPPFLEFN
+1301 
-1314 DELVR
+1314 
-1319 LLHEA
+1319 
-1324 LALADAEDQALVPRT
+1324 
-1339 SQYKNASS
+1339 
-1347 LVNLRIVCIKLLSA
+1347 
-1361 AMACN
+1361 
-1366 DFCSPKQSAT
+1366 
-1376 RQRII
+1376 
-1381 SVFFKSLYS
+1381 
-1390 KSSEVVEVAN
+1390 
-1400 KGLKQVLA
+1400 
-1408 QQHKLPRDLLQ
+1408 
-1419 AGLRPILMN
+1419 GLRPILMN

-1466 RQWAEPSML
+1466 RQWAEPTRL

-1522 HLRRSMSS
+1522 HLRRAMSS

-1540 NRYSDESVDYFLDRL
+1540 NRYSDEAVDYFLDRL
-1555 TQDRHSR
+1555 TQERHSR

-1576 RAEIIRN
+1576 RAEIVRN
-1583 PEKLISKTF
+1583 PEKLIAKTF
-1592 SDADAAVQ
+1592 SDADPAVQ
-1600 FHGLTITRTV
+1600 FHGLTITRAI
-1610 SKFNPDFISTNR
+1610 SKFNPDFIPTNR

-1644 DTLSLARLR
+1644 DSLSLARLR

-1665 LNHNPDDVEVIFE
+1665 LKHNQDDVEVIFE

-1691 SFLKQFYIEE
+1691 SFLKMFYIEE
-1701 IAIKAPSTRKR
+1701 IAIKAPAARKR

-1725 EIPQGVKMQSLRV
+1725 EVSQSVKMQSLRV

-1752 SDYLSVIDHAM
+1752 SDYLAVIDHAM

-1776 SENPDDNQ
+1776 NENPDDIQ

-1824 KIDDITGKQAAYV
+1824 KLDDITGKQAAYV

-1862 AHQSEARAL
+1862 AHQSEAKAL
-1871 VKQALDIIAP
+1871 VKQALDIVAP
-1881 VLPKRIVNTADSP
+1881 VLPKRIVMTADSP

-1902 TQRVLVEDGYSG
+1902 TQRVLVEDGHSG
-1914 PQLVNVY
+1914 SQLMNVY

-1938 LPQIVSTLSK
+1938 LPQIVTTLSK
-1948 LGLVQSSLVESRAL
+1948 LGLVQNAGMESRTL
-1962 TISLAEL
+1962 TINLAEL
-1969 ILNWERRRISE
+1969 ILKWERRRISE
-1980 AKSSMDVDTP
+1980 AKSSMEVDTP
-1990 TTADTATPSTTSTSY
+1990 ANREASAAPTAATSSY
-2005 TPNLG
+2005 TPNLS
-2010 LRESV
+2010 LRENV
-2015 LSFLVRFAC
+2015 VSFLVRFAC
-2024 AFPEPLQKKGL
+2024 AFPEPLSKKGL

-2042 LKEFLS
+2042 LREFLS
-2048 PEFWPEVNVKLQ
+2048 AEFWPEVNVKLQ
-2060 FFERTLLPPELTE
+2060 FLERTLLPPELTE
-2073 LNQVVTCNSLEVLLV
+2073 VNQVVACNSLEVLLV
-2088 LLENKSGAWFLTNIS
+2088 LLENKSGPWFLS
-2103 HLYRLLDK
+2103 HITQLYRLLDK
-2111 CLLSDNPR
+2111 CLLSDSPR
-2119 IVNNLQP
+2119 IVTNLQP
-2126 IMDLVY
+2126 IMDLIY
-2132 KHISTSVAASVTL
+2132 KHISASAAASVTL
-2145 PSDVTSFIAAVDA
+2145 SSDVQSFIAAVDA
-2158 IIADGL
+2158 IINDGL
-2164 QNLTNLFSVLTLIQ
+2164 QTLTNLYSVLTLIQ
-2178 SSCQYRQDAI
+2178 SSCQHRQDAI

-2203 KDHIAPAQ
+2203 KDHIAPA
-2211 AGTSQSSG
+2211 APGTAQSTG
-2219 PDSSSNLLIMALR
+2219 LDSPSNLLITALR

-2245 RWYLTS
+2245 RWYLVS

-2393 FGVVTKPRI
+2393 LGVEDVDAADSP
-2402 LSLSSDGLQTKPI
+2402 
-2415 QRVGVAVAEKSS
+2415 
-2427 EATVS
+2427 
-2432 VPSELSAFLSKHR
+2432 ELSAFLAKHR
-2445 EFLTQLNQLNTSDVI
+2445 EFLTQINQLNTSDVI

-2468 LDVNVTHRLWTDLFP
+2468 LDTTVTHRLWTDLFP
-2483 LYWTATSTKEKQELT
+2483 LYWSATSTKERQELT
-2498 KILIPLLAKEYHNKQ
+2498 KILIPLLAKEYHSKQ
-2513 VDARPNVIQALLE
+2513 QDARPNVIQALLE

-2549 CAWHIATNLLQNS
+2549 CAWHTATHLLQNS
-2562 IPDGKINESG
+2562 IPDGKPSDSSG
-2572 ALKDEE
+2572 FKEEE

-2590 LYSTLGEDDMFY
+2590 LYTTLGEEDMFY

-2655 EDHWIV
+2655 EDHWIT

-2666 QSWDILSDLAKHE
+2666 QSWDILADLAKHE
-2679 SNTEL
+2679 NNTEL

-2698 RETMEQLVYSIAEA
+2698 REMMEQLVYSITEA

-2733 TQTTDSSPADFLKL
+2733 AQSSETNNADFVKL
-2747 CEDGVQLSLWK
+2747 CDEGVQLSLWK

-2767 QSHVPLLQVF
+2767 QTHVPLLQVF
-2777 QQFVELS
+2777 QQFVELT
-2784 EASQIYQSLASTTA
+2784 EANQIYQSLASTTA

-2835 RQHIFSAINKSYLP
+2835 RQHIFSAINKTYLP

-2859 GAGGSNSNS
+2859 GTGGSNSNS

-2881 NRFAHVARKHQLSE
+2881 NRFAHVARKHQLAE

-2970 EDANMA
+2970 EEANMA

-2982 IDLNLAKAWAAW
+2982 IDLGLAKAWAAW

-3024 IYKNAKSRKYLV
+3024 IYKSSKSRKYLV

-3055 ENFKGDVPV
+3055 EAFKGDVPV

-3073 LLSSL
+3073 LLLSL
-3078 AHLKEAKHARH
+3078 THLKEAKHARH

-3112 YTSMRKGQQQ
+3112 YTTMRKGQQVQ
-3122 QQQQQQQKQ
+3122 
-3131 QQLLQQAQQSQP
+3131 QQAQQ
-3143 ATQQAQ
+3143 QAQ
-3149 QTPQSQQSQDTPQA
+3149 QNSQNQQNQVQSQQTSKDPQTPQIS
-3163 QPSGS
+3163 QSGQQGQQTPSQAG
-3168 QSNANSTTNTP
+3168 SNANTNAP
-3179 ATPTTPAAS
+3179 STPTTPAAS
-3188 ATAGTPTTQA
+3188 TVGTPTAQTG
-3198 PASATTPAAQP
+3198 ASASTPTLQPTTV
-3209 ASATET
+3209 TET
-3215 SPSGTETPAATE
+3215 SPSTAATPAAAAISV
-3227 TTPATSAANGPA
+3227 TTPNAN
-3239 SPQPETPTVSTSQPA
+3239 
-3254 QPATQSAQQTPQQQP
+3254 
-3269 AQLPQAAQQQ
+3269 
-3279 QAQQQQTQQ
+3279 
-3288 QQAQQQQQQQ
+3288 
-3298 QQQQAQELMAQAQ
+3298 
-3311 AAVASTAQQLTQ
+3311 
-3323 AQAQLQLKT
+3323 
-3332 QALTNAQA
+3332 
-3340 NFQALMQQQAQ
+3340 
-3351 QQGQLTPAQTQA
+3351 
-3363 NAQAQAQAQA
+3363 
-3373 QVQAHAQVQ
+3373 
-3382 AQAQTTFQALTQA
+3382 
-3395 LGQAQARLS
+3395 
-3404 QLSAQFPGVTPNA
+3404 FPGVALNA
-3417 SGVSQ
+3417 AGVSQ

-3489 NESEQLS
+3489 NENEQLS
-3496 AVTEANLA
+3496 PVTEANLT

-3519 VHDFITNKPT
+3519 VHDFIANKPT

-3553 RQQLENWSHYLA
+3553 RQQLENWSQYLA

-3573 DIEVPG
+3573 DVEVPG

-3611 RRLTIRGHDGSVHPF
+3611 RRLIIRGHDGSIHPF

-3682 DDPSYVSLHGIFEEH
+3682 DDPSYASLHGIFEEH
-3697 CHMIGIH
+3697 CNMIGIH
-3704 KDDPIMYYTS
+3704 KDDPIMYYTAR
-3714 KVKAGMDIKK
+3714 VKDGLDIKK

-3745 ETILTDFMTRNM
+3745 ETILTDFMVRNM
-3757 KSYTDLWM
+3757 KSYTDLWV
-3765 IRKQFTAQ
+3765 IRKQFTSQ

-3798 ETGNVW
+3798 QTGNVW

-3866 YLGIFIRDELVSWI
+3866 YLGIFIRDELVSWF

-3887 NEQNLGERVTSTVDQ
+3887 NEQNLGERVTSTVEQ

-3916 EKGRGSNIPANQT
+3916 EKGRGTNIPANQT